1 MRRRY
6 PIRLLIV
13 EFRENQEVMDNYCFN
28 ITKKIVKIEVYILRL
43 NWRQKFNQIVHIV
56 KRCVSEGTRI
66 DLIDLDIW

>member
-28 ITKKIVKIEVYILRL
+28 ITKKIVKVEVYILRL
-43 NWRQKFNQIVHIV
+43 NWRQKFNRIVHIV
-56 KRCVSEGTRI
+56 KLCVSEGTRI